1 MKWGLDGIWKEEE
14 YEAHIFEMA
23 CIGPTDL
30 VSLSF
35 HHSSLTPSAGATMM
49 YRIAVTMHIWEPDYL
64 G

>member
-1 MKWGLDGIWKEEE
+1 MAFGKEEE

-23 CIGPTDL
+23 CIGTTNL

-35 HHSSLTPSAGATMM
+35 HHFSLTPSAGGTINH
-49 YRIAVTMHIWEPDYL
+49 RIAVTMHVWEPDYI